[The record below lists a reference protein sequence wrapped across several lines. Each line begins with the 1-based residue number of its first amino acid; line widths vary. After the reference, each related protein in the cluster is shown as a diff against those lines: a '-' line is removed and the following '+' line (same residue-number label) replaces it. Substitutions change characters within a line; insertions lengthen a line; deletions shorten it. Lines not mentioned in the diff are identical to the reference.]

1 MDVRAFSAWKSQIST
16 MNGAIVSNFI
26 SSAYGMWFERVTSK
40 IDLKTDTREGYLRA
54 VVEDFTPHIV
64 PAAAYCPR
72 VENNGARLEGLSRR
86 ERSA

>member
-1 MDVRAFSAWKSQIST
+1 M
-16 MNGAIVSNFI
+16 SNFI

-64 PAAAYCPR
+64 PAQGTSR
-72 VENNGARLEGLSRR
+72 VENASRR
-86 ERSA
+86 DRPAWKARRAGNSASKTCSS

>member
-1 MDVRAFSAWKSQIST
+1 

-64 PAAAYCPR
+64 PAREQWRPLRRPVAQGPFRMKNA
-72 VENNGARLEGLSRR
+72 SRR

>member
-1 MDVRAFSAWKSQIST
+1 

-64 PAAAYCPR
+64 PR

-86 ERSA
+86 ERPAWKTRRAGNPASKTCSS

>member
-1 MDVRAFSAWKSQIST
+1 

-64 PAAAYCPR
+64 PAYRPR
-72 VENNGARLEGLSRR
+72 VENNGTRLEGLSRR
-86 ERSA
+86 KHSA

>member
-1 MDVRAFSAWKSQIST
+1 MST

-54 VVEDFTPHIV
+54 VIEEFTPHIV
-64 PAAAYCPR
+64 PA
-72 VENNGARLEGLSRR
+72 
-86 ERSA
+86 

>member
-54 VVEDFTPHIV
+54 VVEDFTPHI
-64 PAAAYCPR
+64 AAYCPR
-72 VENNGARLEGLSRR
+72 VENNGARLEGLSRW

>member
-1 MDVRAFSAWKSQIST
+1 

-64 PAAAYCPR
+64 PEREQWRPLRRPVAQGTFRMKNA
-72 VENNGARLEGLSRR
+72 SRR

>member
-1 MDVRAFSAWKSQIST
+1 M
-16 MNGAIVSNFI
+16 SNFI

-64 PAAAYCPR
+64 PR

-86 ERSA
+86 ERPAWKARRTGNPASKTCSS

>member
-1 MDVRAFSAWKSQIST
+1 M
-16 MNGAIVSNFI
+16 SNFI

-64 PAAAYCPR
+64 PG

-86 ERSA
+86 ERPAWKARRAGNPASKTCSS

>member
-1 MDVRAFSAWKSQIST
+1 

-26 SSAYGMWFERVTSK
+26 SNAYGMWFERVTSK

-54 VVEDFTPHIV
+54 VVEDFTPHIR
-64 PAAAYCPR
+64 PR
-72 VENNGARLEGLSRR
+72 VENNGARLEGLSRK

>member
-1 MDVRAFSAWKSQIST
+1 

-64 PAAAYCPR
+64 PA
-72 VENNGARLEGLSRR
+72 ENNGAHLEGLSRR
-86 ERSA
+86 ERPAWKARRAGNPASKTCSS